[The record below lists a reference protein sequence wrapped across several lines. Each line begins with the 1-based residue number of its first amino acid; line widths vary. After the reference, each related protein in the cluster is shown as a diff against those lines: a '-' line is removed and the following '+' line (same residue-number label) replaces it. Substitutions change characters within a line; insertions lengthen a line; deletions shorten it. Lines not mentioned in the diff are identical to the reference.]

1 MLQLPGDDQH
11 VTSLHHHLLL
21 CTSTSLPGGLGL
33 AQLVD
38 VLHVA
43 PELDL
48 EHGEVVP
55 HRALGEHGQVRVP

>member
-11 VTSLHHHLLL
+11 VTS
-21 CTSTSLPGGLGL
+21 SPSLVLYIDPPGGLGL